1 MFDVEREEVKSL
13 LELYYFNRKG
23 TSEEFDKF
31 ADRMKSIID
40 RIDGGRA
47 YWDLPT
53 NQRMALCDGYGSNKP
68 R

>member
-1 MFDVEREEVKSL
+1 L

-23 TSEEFDKF
+23 TSEEFNKF